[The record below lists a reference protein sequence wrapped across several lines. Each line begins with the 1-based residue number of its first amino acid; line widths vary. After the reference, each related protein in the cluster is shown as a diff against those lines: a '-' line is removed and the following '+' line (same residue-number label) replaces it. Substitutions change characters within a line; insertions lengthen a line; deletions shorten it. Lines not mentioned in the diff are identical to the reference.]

1 MKTYRSIFP
10 LSKKLNLLSIYFLI
24 AAIILSGILILVGY
38 FYVKALIFESNRYR
52 LQFEVREVLDDIE
65 NTMDNAARFTKDLAL
80 DFNEVHMRRD
90 PSEIMSFLFQAQPAT
105 YEFGMVHSAIS
116 YRFRNK
122 LDFTFVRSQSGSI
135 RSDIGRYS
143 SHNEKINE
151 WIIQMVNNSIP
162 EWSVPFY
169 NPEIRSRVM
178 IYAYPFDYLLDGKS
192 MHATFFCSVALDNVL
207 KNLKKQSLIS
217 SALTFLLNE
226 KNQIVYHPDSTETG
240 KNLNSLVDYF
250 SRYQC
255 DISKLLS
262 DRISGL
268 QIISPKKQKNKPEVA
283 IYWPVK
289 SSHWFIIILV
299 PEHLFMSELKRT
311 TLIVIPLILF
321 IGSVIAL
328 LTIYNSIKLFSPIS
342 FLANDSRRIL
352 ADSAF
357 ERDNDSCETIVR
369 TDRKTMWRLTK
380 RYPLSPLDNIEVL
393 SSNMEKIK
401 ERLASY
407 RENTLQSSLNQEA
420 MEKELILARDIEMGM
435 VPTNFPLIPGRNDFD
450 CFGRLIPAKI
460 VGGDLFDI
468 FLLNDNQLFISI
480 TDTLGK
486 GIPAAMYS
494 VMTRT
499 FIRSIANP
507 ITRLGKIME
516 SLNEALSLLRDSDMF
531 ATVFLGKLDLNT
543 GEFNYCNA
551 GHPHPII
558 LRNNHHEELLANSHG
573 IPLGVKR
580 DLKFSESITVLA
592 PGESV
597 ITFTDGITE
606 QSNEKG
612 EFFGTERL
620 ISVVNSF
627 YNLPAQEIV
636 DKTIDILEYFKGNNE
651 VHDDIT
657 LAALKYLG

>member
-1 MKTYRSIFP
+1 M
-10 LSKKLNLLSIYFLI
+10 
-24 AAIILSGILILVGY
+24 SGILILVC
-38 FYVKALIFESNRYR
+38 FFNVKDLIFESNRYR

-65 NTMDNAARFTKDLAL
+65 NTMDNSARFTKDLAL
-80 DFNEVHMRRD
+80 DFKEEYLQKD
-90 PSEIMSFLFQAQPAT
+90 PSEFMTLVFQGQPSTFA
-105 YEFGMVHSAIS
+105 FGMLHSTKN
-116 YRFRNK
+116 YRFRHK
-122 LDFTFVRSQSGSI
+122 SDFSFI
-135 RSDIGRYS
+135 RSHGGALRSDTGKFCTS
-143 SHNEKINE
+143 NEKINK
-151 WIIQMVNNSIP
+151 WIIQMVDNSTP

-192 MHATFFCSVALDNVL
+192 MHATLFCSVALDNLL
-207 KNLKKQSLIS
+207 KNLNKQTRIS
-217 SALTFLLNE
+217 SALTILFNE

-240 KNLNSLVDYF
+240 KNNSSITGYF
-250 SRYQC
+250 DNYQC
-255 DISKLLS
+255 NISNLLT
-262 DRISGL
+262 DRISGI
-268 QIISPKKQKNKPEVA
+268 QIMPSKNQKYKTVVA

-289 SSHWFIIILV
+289 YSNWFIIILV
-299 PEHLFMSELKRT
+299 PEYLFMSELKRT
-311 TLIVIPLILF
+311 TLFVIPIILF
-321 IGSVIAL
+321 IGSVISL

-352 ADSAF
+352 ADSDFDKDTNSSKTCDQA
-357 ERDNDSCETIVR
+357 V
-369 TDRKTMWRLTK
+369 RKTMWQLAK
-380 RYPLSPLDNIEVL
+380 RYPLSPLGNIEVL

-435 VPTNFPLIPGRNDFD
+435 VPTNFPLVQGRNDFD

-468 FLLNDNQLFISI
+468 FLLDDNQLFISI

-531 ATVFLGKLDLNT
+531 ATVFLGKLDLKT

-558 LRNNHHEELLANSHG
+558 LRNNHHEEMLAHSHG
-573 IPLGVKR
+573 IPLGVKQN
-580 DLKFSESITVLA
+580 LKFSESLTILA

-606 QSNEKG
+606 QGDEKG
-612 EFFGTERL
+612 EFFGVERL

-627 YNLPAQEIV
+627 RDLPAQEIV